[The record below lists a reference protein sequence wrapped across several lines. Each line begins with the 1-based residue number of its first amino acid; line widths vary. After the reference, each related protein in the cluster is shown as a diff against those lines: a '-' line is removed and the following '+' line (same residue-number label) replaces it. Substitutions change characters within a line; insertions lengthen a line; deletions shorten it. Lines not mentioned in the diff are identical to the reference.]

1 MLFRSVSQTGNSL
14 LAIES
19 SMSAGPA
26 GGTTA
31 AQSPGTFGLLL
42 VPLPLLAYAV
52 LRAFAVP
59 VGVAEDLVTV
69 AVMVPLGGPHVVA
82 TLRSTFGT
90 AAFWRDQLPL
100 AMASV
105 AILVLVAAAAVG
117 SAFFGFVIDGR
128 PAMTHLLT
136 FFFFWAGLHVVQQHA
151 VVAARLRALDRG
163 PGMRR
168 RAWLGAVVVVTS
180 LYPVALFRMSMARAD
195 GGPGAA
201 PDALATRC
209 LLGLGFD
216 RQFVDD
222 YVFRIG
228 RVAPVLPDL
237 LHQAWVWLL
246 VGAVFAIATTCFV
259 VGVLTG
265 GRGDPSRNRHA
276 RFVLA
281 VALVG
286 TLVPAFP
293 NLDVAFQGINA
304 WHCCQYLAL
313 LAAPLGAAV
322 PALGRPDRRSWLL
335 GVAASLGLVA
345 AILLFAWLLEWGTGG
360 AFRAFGHD
368 EPPTDGDGRPL
379 YRPGGV
385 LLGYYL
391 LGFGFLLVHYLCDTV
406 HFATR
411 AARASIR

>member
-1 MLFRSVSQTGNSL
+1 MSSLGSQTCGSL
-14 LAIES
+14 PAVDS
-19 SMSAGPA
+19 SMPAGPA
-26 GGTTA
+26 AIATA
-31 AQSPGTFGLLL
+31 AQSPATFGLLL

-82 TLRSTFGT
+82 TLRRTFGT

-151 VVAARLRALDRG
+151 VVAARLRAHDRE
-163 PGMRR
+163 PAMRR
-168 RAWLGAVVVVTS
+168 RAWLGAVVVLTS

-237 LHQAWVWLL
+237 MHQAWVWLL

-259 VGVLTG
+259 VSLRTG
-265 GRGDPSRNRHA
+265 KRNDPRGDSHA

-286 TLVPAFP
+286 TLVPLFP
-293 NLDVAFQGINA
+293 NLDVAFQGVNA

-313 LAAPLGAAV
+313 LAAPMGVAV

-345 AILLFAWLLEWGTGG
+345 AILLFALLLEWGTGG
-360 AFRAFGHD
+360 AFLAFGHE
-368 EPPTDGDGRPL
+368 EPPTDGASRVL

-406 HFATR
+406 HFVAR
-411 AARASIR
+411 GARASVR